1 MLELVHLTKQYGG
14 LTALSDFTY
23 SFAPGFYALL
33 GENGSGKSTLIEL
46 IAGNLKPDGGTI
58 RYDGR
63 DTARMGAE
71 YRSLIGYMPQEAAF
85 YEQMTGTAFLAYLA
99 DLKGLSRAEY
109 RQQIPELLET
119 VHLSEEA
126 GRRIREYS
134 GGMRQRLFLA
144 QALLGRP
151 GILLLDEPTAG
162 MDPTDRRMI
171 VDHLK
176 DRSREA
182 IVLFSTHI
190 LSDIETAADQVL
202 FLKNGKLVLSGA
214 PSALPDSPEAAAV
227 TGGGRPASLE
237 EIYRAFFPEEKRRR
251 HE

>member
-63 DTARMGAE
+63 ATARMGAE

-109 RQQIPELLET
+109 RQQIPALLET
-119 VHLSEEA
+119 VHLSEEG